1 MAWFAEYKKT
11 NHSFCGIRDFES
23 TKHMLPDSVNSSTTI
38 LVVDDE
44 EFLLQYVRL
53 VLVRAGYSVL
63 TAQNGEE
70 AWDLIVDNR
79 HEIRLLLTDI
89 VMPGSFD
96 GFELAERVRKYQPDL
111 PVLLMTGAL
120 PHDHPCTDVFTSRP
134 ARLRKPFYPDQ
145 LLTIVRENLEAAG
158 RSVERES

>member
-1 MAWFAEYKKT
+1 MNPSA
-11 NHSFCGIRDFES
+11 
-23 TKHMLPDSVNSSTTI
+23 TI
-38 LVVDDE
+38 LVADDE

-79 HEIRLLLTDI
+79 HDIRLLLTDI

-96 GFELAERVRKYQPDL
+96 GFDLAERVRKYQPDL

-120 PHDHPCTDVFTSRP
+120 PHDRPCTDVLTWQP
-134 ARLRKPFYPDQ
+134 VLLRKPFYPDQ
-145 LLTIVRENLEAAG
+145 LLTIVRENLEATS
-158 RSVERES
+158 RSV